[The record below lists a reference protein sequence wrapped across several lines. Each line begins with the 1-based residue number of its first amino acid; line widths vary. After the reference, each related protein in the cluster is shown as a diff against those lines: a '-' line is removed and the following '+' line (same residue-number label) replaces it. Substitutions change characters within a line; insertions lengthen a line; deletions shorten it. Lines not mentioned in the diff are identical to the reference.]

1 MTAITLFG
9 GIIAVLV
16 LHFSLG
22 RMGGSNYWRGVVS
35 GAVPS
40 FVFLGYSLFHAMT
53 LDILSIHLALFL
65 STATVLTLVIGARK
79 KSDGSGIHWTIK
91 IMIVFFLILFIVD
104 GAFVSIST
112 NGVPPEVAAWFLPN
126 ADKNVVYTGFTGVTR
141 HGEEAASAES
151 RALKAQDEMR
161 KLGWKIEIDGVN
173 DLSVLPT
180 AHNSLRVLVL
190 DPQGM
195 PVNGA
200 KVGVEFLRSDTQQP
214 TPIQYLTQQADGEYR
229 GDLHLQAG
237 GNWILRTIILI
248 EGKQVQVDH
257 DVKVA
262 TS

>member
-1 MTAITLFG
+1 MTVTLFG

-22 RMGGSNYWRGVVS
+22 KMGVSNYWRGVIS

-40 FVFLGYSLFHAMT
+40 FVLLGYSLFHAMT
-53 LDILSIHLALFL
+53 LDVLSIHLALFL
-65 STATVLTLVIGARK
+65 ATATVLTLVLGARK
-79 KSDGSGIHWTIK
+79 KSDSSGIHWTIK
-91 IMIVFFLILFIVD
+91 IMIVFFLIIFIVN

-112 NGVPPEVAAWFLPN
+112 NGVPPKVAAMFLPN
-126 ADKNVVYTGFTGVTR
+126 AKKNVVYTGFTGVTR

-151 RALKAQDEMR
+151 QALKAQDEMR

-173 DLSVLPT
+173 DLSILPA
-180 AHNSLRVLVL
+180 AHNTVRVLIL
-190 DPQGM
+190 DPQGV

-214 TPIQYLTQQADGEYR
+214 TPIQYLTQQSDGEYA
-229 GDLHLQAG
+229 GNLHIEDG
-237 GNWILRTIILI
+237 GNWVLRTDIVI
-248 EGKQVQVDH
+248 EGKHVQVDH
-257 DVKVA
+257 DVKVK